1 MERLKKPSGAAMHT
15 PQSPT
20 SFPSQNKKHI
30 DYVITYKDHT
40 DDNQEKRAKKVKER
54 KIFFEKLQE
63 EEGLEVE
70 ILEFGTG
77 EELHNYALIHC
88 PLERLMVEAEK
99 IKLNMKL
106 NDVNIFFDKKIF
118 LFTEFSCNFIK
129 RRF

>member
-1 MERLKKPSGAAMHT
+1 MESLKKPSGTAMHT

-30 DYVITYKDHT
+30 DYVITYKDHA
-40 DDNQEKRAKKVKER
+40 DDNQEKRAKKTKER

-88 PLERLMVEAEK
+88 PLERLMTEAEK

-106 NDVNIFFDKKIF
+106 NDVNIFLIKN
-118 LFTEFSCNFIK
+118 FTIY
-129 RRF
+129 

>member
-1 MERLKKPSGAAMHT
+1 MEQLKPSGAAMHT

-30 DYVITYKDHT
+30 DYVVTYKDHT

-54 KIFFEKLQE
+54 KIFFDKLQ

-106 NDVNIFFDKKIF
+106 NDVNIFFLVKNFPIYQIF
-118 LFTEFSCNFIK
+118 M
-129 RRF
+129 